1 MQWVNKMDA
10 KWEGLNSSPRPSVDR
25 AARLEIGT
33 EWFHIGSMPT
43 SAPSSPSPGRPREF
57 ELDEAVRR
65 AKNVFWD
72 RGYHDASLPDLLDGM
87 GLSRGSF
94 YKAFGD
100 KRGLFLRALDA
111 YIEDA
116 LHDVGEVLNA
126 EGSPKGAI
134 RAALLRNADQSFG
147 AEGLRGCFVVLT
159 ATELLPGDDE
169 VAQRVSRLFRRME
182 ALYAETIAR
191 AQAAG
196 EVDSARD
203 ARTLARFLV
212 CQIQGM
218 RVLGKAKAERDDM
231 RAMVDLALAPLG

>member
-1 MQWVNKMDA
+1 MA
-10 KWEGLNSSPRPSVDR
+10 
-25 AARLEIGT
+25 I
-33 EWFHIGSMPT
+33 
-43 SAPSSPSPGRPREF
+43 SAQSSPSPGRPREF

-100 KRGLFLRALDA
+100 KKGLFLRALDA

-116 LHDVGEVLNA
+116 LGEVGESLGA
-126 EGSPKGAI
+126 KESPKAAI
-134 RAALLRNADQSFG
+134 RRALMRNADQSFG
-147 AEGLRGCFVVLT
+147 SQGLRGCFVVLT
-159 ATELLPGDDE
+159 ATEMLPGDE
-169 VAQRVSRLFRRME
+169 EISRRVSRLFQRLE
-182 ALYAETIAR
+182 DLYAAAIIR

-196 EVDSARD
+196 EIDPARD
-203 ARTLARFLV
+203 ARMLAKFLV

-218 RVLGKAKAERDDM
+218 RVLGKAKADRDDM
-231 RAMVDLALAPLG
+231 RAMAGLALDSLG